1 MLGASVLITVYL
13 RFKLGGSS
21 EYRENIVV
29 TESSRKQDAELP
41 TELAG
46 DEDMDKKAGEAAK
59 VSVLTKEAV

>member
-1 MLGASVLITVYL
+1 MLSASVLITTYL

-29 TESSRKQDAELP
+29 TDSTPQQDAELP

-46 DEDMDKKAGEAAK
+46 DDDTDKKAGDATK

>member
-29 TESSRKQDAELP
+29 TESSMGQDGELP

-46 DEDMDKKAGEAAK
+46 DDDTEKKASEAVK

>member
-29 TESSRKQDAELP
+29 TESSTGEDAELP

-46 DEDMDKKAGEAAK
+46 DEDMDKKASEAVK